1 MLPCPNTHPE
11 NYPPASRTLFS
22 RSLCPSFAQPE
33 KFMPTPTPGY
43 QTKQEI
49 ITVGRSDYTIRSL
62 LDRQQYSDP
71 QGEAE
76 AAGIPPATWPL
87 FGLLWPSSRVLAGL
101 MDNHNLIGK
110 RVLEIGAGLALASL
124 VVHRR
129 LGDITASDWHPLSPG
144 FLAENVLLNH
154 LSPLKYQRGNWAG
167 ENPELGEF
175 DLIIGSDIL
184 YERQQPQQLATFI
197 HRQAAPGATV
207 IIVDPDRGNRS
218 GFCHAMVALGYG
230 FDMHRVPSPLE
241 NGDSYKGCVVTFTQ
255 MTVLAAA

>member
-1 MLPCPNTHPE
+1 
-11 NYPPASRTLFS
+11 
-22 RSLCPSFAQPE
+22 
-33 KFMPTPTPGY
+33 MPTPTPGY

-197 HRQAAPGATV
+197 HRPRRHRHHRRSRPRQPQRLLPRHGRPRLRLRHAPRALATRKWRLV
-207 IIVDPDRGNRS
+207 
-218 GFCHAMVALGYG
+218 
-230 FDMHRVPSPLE
+230 
-241 NGDSYKGCVVTFTQ
+241 
-255 MTVLAAA
+255 

>member
-184 YERQQPQQLATFI
+184 YERQQPQQLATPPPAPPSSSSI
-197 HRQAAPGATV
+197 PTAAT
-207 IIVDPDRGNRS
+207 
-218 GFCHAMVALGYG
+218 
-230 FDMHRVPSPLE
+230 
-241 NGDSYKGCVVTFTQ
+241 
-255 MTVLAAA
+255 AAASATPWSPSATASTCTACPRHSKMETRIKAVWSRSRK